1 MKGKRKMNCPNCG
14 GAIKIKDN
22 KKVCEYCGYE
32 ELLPPGTTPGNDDF
46 YNLMVFNESQSSN
59 EIAVKLA
66 ESNLGFIIRSGEAV
80 AKDVPPGY
88 HTMVVTCDGM
98 TEYRSVCVPG
108 DGKAVRVYVSKAA
121 FGIAIRVSEPG
132 SPDRTTGVVN
142 SLTGTGARVT
152 SENVLPIMSLVFSFI
167 IPFVGLIMALV
178 DLTNSKKQGKKV
190 HACTTAALIIS
201 CIRFA
206 IMILMVIITL
216 VGSVAASM

>member
-1 MKGKRKMNCPNCG
+1 MNCPNCG
-14 GAIKIKDN
+14 GALKIKDG

-32 ELLPPGTTPGNDDF
+32 EIVPPNGNGDDF
-46 YNLMVFNESQSSN
+46 YNLMVFNESQTPN

-66 ESNLGFIIRSGEAV
+66 ESNLGFIIRNGEAV

-132 SPDRTTGVVN
+132 TPDRTTGAAGVF
-142 SLTGTGARVT
+142 SGPGMRMT
-152 SENVLPIMSLVFSFI
+152 SENMLPIMALVFSFI
-167 IPFVGLIMALV
+167 IPLVGLIIALV
-178 DLTNSKKQGKKV
+178 DLTNTKKQGKKM
-190 HACTTAALIIS
+190 HACTMAALIVTGVRI
-201 CIRFA
+201 A
-206 IMILMVIITL
+206 LMILLLIIGM
-216 VGSVAASM
+216 VGSMM